1 MTPLLIAVCCDD
13 NVDLVDFLISK
24 GCDVWKKDRV
34 IYQQG
39 NLYYSSKRGVACAYN
54 HKRS

>member
-1 MTPLLIAVCCDD
+1 MIAVILHD
-13 NVDLVDFLISK
+13 NVDLVDLLISK

-39 NLYYSSKRGVACAYN
+39 NLLV
-54 HKRS
+54 